1 MSITPADPYIVL
13 GLFAILALLFP
24 AGPLI
29 ASQILA
35 PRNPGKEKTLPYECG
50 TIEAGD
56 PWGQFKIQ
64 FYLYALIFLVF
75 DVEALF
81 LYPWAVVFKEAGIM
95 GFVEVLVF
103 IGLLL
108 VAWAYAW
115 RHRALEWEQ

>member
-1 MSITPADPYIVL
+1 MSLTPADPYIVL

-29 ASQILA
+29 ASQIFG
-35 PRNPGKEKTLPYECG
+35 PRNPGKEKNTPYECG
-50 TIEAGD
+50 TVEAGD